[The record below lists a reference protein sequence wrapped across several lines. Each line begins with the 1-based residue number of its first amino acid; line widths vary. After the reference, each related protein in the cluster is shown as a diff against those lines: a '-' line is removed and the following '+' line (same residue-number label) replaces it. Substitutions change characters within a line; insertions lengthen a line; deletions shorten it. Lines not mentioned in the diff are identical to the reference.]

1 VRKVSLEEP
10 EQVDLPDPLEKP
22 ELQEQ
27 PVVVVYSEFLVC
39 PGQKEQEEVGGL
51 LGREVEEEVVEHP
64 VSLDHPV
71 PKELEVFKELQDSRA
86 PVERVELLEH
96 PVQMV
101 LPELQEGPVLQVHPV
116 A

>member
-1 VRKVSLEEP
+1 V
-10 EQVDLPDPLEKP
+10 
-22 ELQEQ
+22 
-27 PVVVVYSEFLVC
+27 
-39 PGQKEQEEVGGL
+39 
-51 LGREVEEEVVEHP
+51 
-64 VSLDHPV
+64 
-71 PKELEVFKELQDSRA
+71 VFKELQDSRA